1 MQWTLVVDDHEEN
14 FYLIKTILSTRQIN
28 ARWAKNG
35 VEALQMARQETPE
48 MVISDILM
56 PVMDGFELCRTWK
69 QDETLRQIPFVF
81 YTATYVEPEDL
92 EFALSLGADGFIA
105 KNTEPQAFLD
115 FLHDILSKF
124 NGGREPA
131 LQPPDETDHSYYR
144 LYSQALVRKLED
156 KLAELERANLAL
168 KQSETN
174 YKFLFENNPFPM
186 WIYDLET
193 LRFLTVNDAAC
204 QVYGYT
210 REEFLSMTLKDIRPL
225 EDLPALQQNVQTHHE
240 NYQQSGPWRHRLKDG
255 RIIFVEITSHAILY
269 QGKKGRFVVVQDIT
283 ERKKA
288 EDALRL
294 QSAALN
300 SAANAIVI
308 TDVDGRI
315 QWVNPA
321 FERLTG
327 YPKEE
332 AVGQNPRILNSGVH
346 PKQFFTNLWNTLL
359 EGKVWHS
366 EIINRRKNGSV
377 YYEEETITPLFDPEQ
392 RITHFIAVK
401 QDITQRKESEK
412 KLRDNEER
420 LRLTLEAAHQGIF
433 DLNLQTGE
441 MIINDIYA
449 TMLGQDPATF
459 VETNSQWRARLHP
472 DDHPH
477 VDQVYNAYVNNE
489 IPEYRVEYR
498 QKMPDGSW
506 KWILSLGSIV
516 ERDAEGK
523 PLRMMG
529 VHTDIN
535 ESKKASLEIARLFD
549 ESQRRLSRLAT
560 LRKIDIAISSD
571 QHMLR
576 ILETL
581 LAQVQS
587 QLQVDAAAVLLFNE
601 AKQTFEYTASVG
613 FSTEDVKRARVPYGT
628 SLAGRA
634 AQINGCVRL
643 DPCQTPNLHPGLLA
657 LCEKE
662 GFRTYFGFPL
672 VFKDRLKGVLEL
684 FHRQPLDPDQE
695 WLDYYETLAG
705 QAAMAV
711 ENAQLITGLH
721 QANEDLIQA
730 YDATIE
736 GWSIA
741 MDLRDR
747 ETEGHTLRVT
757 EMTVALARRLN
768 LSDSE
773 IAHVRRGALLHDIG
787 KVGVPDSIL
796 LKPGRLTPEER
807 QIIEKHPIY
816 AFNMLQSIA
825 YLRPALDIPHLHH
838 EKWDGSGYPY
848 GLKGEQIPLTA
859 RLFALVDVY
868 DALTSDRPYRLAWSK
883 EETIAYI
890 QEQSGKHFDPT
901 LVALFLE
908 YLRENPD
915 L

>member
-1 MQWTLVVDDHEEN
+1 MKWALVVDDYEEN
-14 FYLIKTILSTRQIN
+14 FYLIKTILSARQIS

-35 VEALQMARQETPE
+35 DEALHMARQENPD
-48 MVISDILM
+48 MVISDVLM
-56 PVMDGFELCRTWK
+56 PVMDGFELCRAWK
-69 QDETLRQIPFVF
+69 QDESLRPIPFVF

-115 FLHDILSKF
+115 SLQDILSQF
-124 NGGREPA
+124 SSGREPA
-131 LQPPDETDHSYYR
+131 QPPPNNAGEGYYR

-156 KLAELERANLAL
+156 KLAELERANQAL
-168 KQSETN
+168 KQSESN
-174 YKFLFENNPFPM
+174 YKFLFEHNPFPM

-210 REEFLSMTLKDIRPL
+210 RDEFLSMTLKDIRPP
-225 EDLPALQQNVQTHHE
+225 EDLPALQQNIQTHHE
-240 NYQQSGPWRHRLKDG
+240 SYQQSGPWRHRLKDG
-255 RIIFVEITSHAILY
+255 RIIFVEITSHSILY
-269 QGKKGRFVVVQDIT
+269 QGKKGRFVVAQDIT

-315 QWVNPA
+315 QWVNVA

-327 YPKEE
+327 YSKEE
-332 AVGQNPRILNSGVH
+332 VIGQNPRILNSGVH
-346 PKQFFTNLWNTLL
+346 PKQYFMSMWNTLL
-359 EGKVWHS
+359 DGKVWHD
-366 EIINRRKNGSV
+366 EIINRRKDGAI

-420 LRLTLEAAHQGIF
+420 LRLTLDAAHQGIF
-433 DLNLQTGE
+433 DLNLPTGE
-441 MIINDIYA
+441 MVINDIYA

-459 VETNSQWRARLHP
+459 VETNPQWRSRLHP
-472 DDHPH
+472 DDGPH
-477 VDQVYNAYVNNE
+477 VSQVYNAYANNE
-489 IPEYRVEYR
+489 TSEYRVEYR

-516 ERDAEGK
+516 ERDADGN
-523 PLRMMG
+523 PLRMLG
-529 VHTDIN
+529 VHTDIDA
-535 ESKKASLEIARLFD
+535 SKKASLEIARLFD

-571 QHMLR
+571 QHMLQ

-601 AKQTFEYTASVG
+601 AEQAFEYTASIG
-613 FSTEDVKRARVPYGT
+613 FSAEDIKRARVPYGT

-634 AQINGCVRL
+634 AQINGCIHL
-643 DPCQTPNLHPGLLA
+643 DPRHSPNLHPGLLA

-662 GFRTYFGFPL
+662 AFHTYFGFPL

-695 WLDYYETLAG
+695 WMDFYETLAG

-711 ENAQLITGLH
+711 ENAQLINGLH
-721 QANEDLIQA
+721 QANEDLMQA

-736 GWSIA
+736 GWSMA
-741 MDLRDR
+741 MDLRDK

-757 EMTVALARRLN
+757 DMTVALARKLN

-773 IAHVRRGALLHDIG
+773 IVHVRRGALLHDIG

-796 LKPGRLTPEER
+796 LKPGLLTPEER
-807 QIIEKHPIY
+807 RIIEKHPVY
-816 AFNMLQSIA
+816 AFNMLQSIT

-848 GLKGEQIPLTA
+848 GLKGEQIPITA

-868 DALTSDRPYRLAWSK
+868 DALTSDRPYRSAWSK
-883 EETIAYI
+883 DETITYI
-890 QEQSGKHFDPT
+890 REQSGRHFDPT
-901 LVALFLE
+901 LVSLFLE
-908 YLRENPD
+908 YLQENPD

>member
-1 MQWTLVVDDHEEN
+1 MKWALVVDDHEEN
-14 FYLIKTILSTRQIN
+14 FYLIKTTLSTRQIN

-35 VEALQMARQETPE
+35 SEALNMAHQETPDL
-48 MVISDILM
+48 VISDILM
-56 PVMDGFELCRTWK
+56 PVMDGFELCHAWK
-69 QDETLRQIPFVF
+69 RDESLRQIPFVF

-105 KNTEPQAFLD
+105 KNTEPQVFLD
-115 FLHDILSKF
+115 SLQDILSQF
-124 NGGREPA
+124 SSGRQPA
-131 LQPPDETDHSYYR
+131 QPGPEETGENYYR
-144 LYSQALVRKLED
+144 LYSQALVHKLED
-156 KLAELERANLAL
+156 KLAELEHANQAL
-168 KQSETN
+168 KQSEAN
-174 YKFLFENNPFPM
+174 YKFLFEHNPFPM

-193 LRFLTVNDAAC
+193 LRFLTVNDAAS

-210 REEFLSMTLKDIRPL
+210 RDEFLSMTIQDIRPL
-225 EDLPALQQNVQTHHE
+225 EDLPSLQQNIQTHHE
-240 NYQQSGPWRHRLKDG
+240 SYQQSGPWRHRLKDG

-269 QGKKGRFVVVQDIT
+269 QGKKGRFVVAQDIT

-315 QWVNPA
+315 QWVNAA

-327 YPKEE
+327 YAKEE
-332 AVGQNPRILNSGVH
+332 VIGQNPRILNSGMH
-346 PKQFFTNLWNTLL
+346 PRQYFINMWNTLL
-359 EGKVWHS
+359 EGRVWHD
-366 EIINRRKNGSV
+366 EIINRRKDGTT
-377 YYEEETITPLFDPEQ
+377 YYEEETITPLLDLEQ

-420 LRLTLEAAHQGIF
+420 LRLTLDAAHQGVF

-441 MIINDIYA
+441 MVINDIYA

-459 VETNSQWRARLHP
+459 IETNPRWRARMHP
-472 DDHPH
+472 DDWDH
-477 VDQVYNAYVNNE
+477 VSEVYQAYANNE
-489 IPEYRVEYR
+489 LPEYRVEYR

-506 KWILSLGSIV
+506 KWILSLASIV

-523 PLRMMG
+523 PLRMLG
-529 VHTDIN
+529 VHTDIDA
-535 ESKKASLEIARLFD
+535 SKKASLEIAHLFE

-560 LRKIDIAISSD
+560 LRKIDLAISSD
-571 QHMLR
+571 QHMLQ
-576 ILETL
+576 ILGTL

-601 AKQTFEYTASVG
+601 EEQAFEYTASIG
-613 FSTEDVKRARVPYGT
+613 FSEEDTKHTRVPYGS

-634 AQINGCVRL
+634 AQINGCLHL
-643 DPCQTPNLHPGLLA
+643 DLRHSPNLHPGLLA

-662 GFRTYFGFPL
+662 DFHTYFGFPL

-721 QANEDLIQA
+721 QANEDLMQA

-736 GWSIA
+736 GWSMA
-741 MDLRDR
+741 MDLRDK

-757 EMTVALARRLN
+757 DMTVALARKLN

-773 IAHVRRGALLHDIG
+773 IVHVRRGALLHDIG

-807 QIIEKHPIY
+807 RIIEKHPVY

-868 DALTSDRPYRLAWSK
+868 DALTSDRPYRPAWSK
-883 EETIAYI
+883 EETITYI
-890 QEQSGKHFDPT
+890 REQSGRHFDPS
-901 LVALFLE
+901 LVSLFLD
-908 YLRENPD
+908 YLQEHPD